1 MLRSASLFFW
11 GALKVGLKFIL
22 REDQGP
28 SRIER
33 LFLGYGDKWPR
44 KWLGIGGAFSNV
56 RQCTANALPMQFD
69 MFGLFLDELL
79 EVIGLS
85 LTR

>member
-33 LFLGYGDKWPR
+33 LFLGYLDKCPR
-44 KWLGIGGAFSNV
+44 KWHEIGIGLARIGIGFA
-56 RQCTANALPMQFD
+56 RIGTDWTIDRL
-69 MFGLFLDELL
+69 LFL
-79 EVIGLS
+79 
-85 LTR
+85 